1 MAKRIKKPPVP
12 AETERDWLR
21 RNEEYGETPPTIAEK
36 DGYDVRT
43 VRTHLENAMRK
54 RDQKQARVS
63 FVKDNLE
70 KHHQDLCKAAENL
83 LSQLPKESIMDL
95 DFAENL
101 YLEAI
106 RQHIPR
112 SPLWNKIRTRNN
124 TLAAMEKIKEKANNR
139 LERSLKKTK
148 LNNINS
154 DEAQGVVKA
163 AVAVLVHQ
171 FEQWARGRK
180 GLDNINDWSIEDR
193 KDGKISPVYGFSH
206 FGWILESELATIKGV
221 IVRYEK
227 QMTKWSE
234 YQEMKKEITTLH
246 ELNAYIRNEL
256 RGIIIRRVLPG
267 SCGYCP
273 I

>member
-1 MAKRIKKPPVP
+1 MAKRVKKPPVP
-12 AETERDWLR
+12 AEIIRDWLR
-21 RNEEYGETPPTIAEK
+21 RNEEYGETPPILAEK

-43 VRTHLENAMRK
+43 VRTHLENARRE
-54 RDQKQARVS
+54 RDQKQTRIS

-83 LSQLPKESIMDL
+83 LSQVPTEKVIDM

-106 RQHIPR
+106 RQHIQR
-112 SPLWNKIRTRNN
+112 SPLWNKIRARNN
-124 TLAAMEKIKEKANNR
+124 TLAAMEKIKEKTNNR
-139 LERSLKKTK
+139 LKRSLKKTK
-148 LNNINS
+148 LNNIKS
-154 DEAQGVVKA
+154 DEAQGVVNA

-171 FEQWARGRK
+171 FEQWTRSRK
-180 GLDNINDWSIEDR
+180 GLDNLNDWPIEDR
-193 KDGKISPVYGFSH
+193 KDGKISPAYGFSH
-206 FGWILESELATIKGV
+206 FGRILESELPIIKGA

-227 QMTKWSE
+227 RMKNWSE
-234 YQEMKKEITTLH
+234 YQEMKKQVTTLN
-246 ELNAYIRNEL
+246 ELNAHIRKEL

-267 SCGYCP
+267 SCEYCP